1 MSKSIIVQASG
12 CHYDECRGANNL
24 SLLLQFFVQ
33 NFRSFE
39 RRDKTR
45 ERRKEEIPSQETQF
59 QTNR

>member
-24 SLLLQFFVQ
+24 SLFLQFFVQ